1 MKTPLKCVVDASVN
15 IKQFIPDPISSKV
28 QQLFAHLS
36 QPETEFYIPDLFY
49 VESANA
55 LWKYIRA
62 GQYTEA
68 DAARDLASLKALP
81 LQVFSTADLMEA
93 AIIIAVTHKI
103 TVYDGVYVA
112 LSVSMDAPL
121 LTLDQKLLKTLTNT
135 PYSLVNFVDVN
146 ILPLS

>member
-15 IKQFIPDPISSKV
+15 IKQFIPDPLSSKV
-28 QQLFAHLS
+28 QQLFAHLN

-68 DAARDLASLKALP
+68 DAARDLASLKTLP

-112 LSVSMDAPL
+112 LSVSVDAPL
-121 LTLDQKLLKTLTNT
+121 LTLDQKLLKALTNT
-135 PYSLVNFVDVN
+135 P
-146 ILPLS
+146 ILLLTSSM